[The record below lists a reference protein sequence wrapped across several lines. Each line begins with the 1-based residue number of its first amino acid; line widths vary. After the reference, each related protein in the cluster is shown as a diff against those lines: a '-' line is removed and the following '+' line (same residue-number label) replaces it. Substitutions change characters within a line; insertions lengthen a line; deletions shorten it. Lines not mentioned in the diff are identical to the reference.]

1 MISFFLSPYSDSFF
15 TQLNFIEENAW
26 IYYIKSFLIE
36 DSFFKDVIDLKY
48 YPIFLKKKENI
59 DLIFKNKINKVD
71 LILDIHHV
79 VKMYTSKENYSI
91 DFENFIHNCSGE
103 IKHFIQIIN
112 KYNFSIVCSDSEYKQ
127 LKYTTQFSTFF
138 LHITGNRIKK
148 IDNNKYKNIINQ
160 HNFKDGIIKEDGHI
174 FYYISNE
181 KIEK

>member
-71 LILDIHHV
+71 LIFP
-79 VKMYTSKENYSI
+79 VKSNILFKLSI
-91 DFENFIHNCSGE
+91 N
-103 IKHFIQIIN
+103 
-112 KYNFSIVCSDSEYKQ
+112 
-127 LKYTTQFSTFF
+127 
-138 LHITGNRIKK
+138 ITLV
-148 IDNNKYKNIINQ
+148 
-160 HNFKDGIIKEDGHI
+160 
-174 FYYISNE
+174 
-181 KIEK
+181 